1 MTNIEHIKQMDEKEL
16 AELLVK
22 ETLQQDVD
30 YDWDESPFAIY
41 ETVYETLSSVGQS
54 IRLNAVRRARP
65 KMQKQIWRVTENG
78 YEPFLMALI
87 IIEYDI

>member
-1 MTNIEHIKQMDEKEL
+1 MTNMERIQQMDEKEL

-41 ETVYETLSSVGQS
+41 ETVYGL
-54 IRLNAVRRARP
+54 P
-65 KMQKQIWRVTENG
+65 NG
-78 YEPFLMALI
+78 EIYYNYDDALRDCI
-87 IIEYDI
+87 KWLQEDFDAASEG

>member
-1 MTNIEHIKQMDEKEL
+1 MTNIERIKQMDEKEL

-41 ETVYETLSSVGQS
+41 ER
-54 IRLNAVRRARP
+54 IRAAKRR
-65 KMQKQIWRVTENG
+65 N
-78 YEPFLMALI
+78 LL
-87 IIEYDI
+87 